1 MNLEKIEH
9 KKQSKVDNSRNGSSQ
24 KVRKEDSQQVKNLE
38 DQDILM
44 LLKRNDEK
52 GVELLI
58 DKYQDKLFVV
68 VNRICNN
75 PADAEEV
82 LQDVFMTAY
91 HKIDHFEERSS
102 LSTWL
107 YRIAVNGA
115 LMKLRRVRNK
125 YTVVSMDDVNEGLMG
140 DNDVGRANE
149 LQQSPADKLMKKEL
163 FNQVAA
169 SAAYLPEIYQEVF
182 YCRDIQ
188 GYSIKET
195 GELLNTTPAAI
206 KSRLHR
212 SRLFIKEGLEPY
224 LYNN

>member
-1 MNLEKIEH
+1 MDKREQKEKFEFSKSVGSPSYKSSGESSKLEK
-9 KKQSKVDNSRNGSSQ
+9 K
-24 KVRKEDSQQVKNLE
+24 LE
-38 DQDILM
+38 DKEILKF
-44 LLKRNDEK
+44 LKSHDQK

-58 DKYQDKLFVV
+58 QKYQDKLFAV

-75 PADAEEV
+75 PADSEEV

-91 HKIDHFEERSS
+91 QKIDSFEERSS

-115 LMKLRRVRNK
+115 LMRLRRVRNK
-125 YTVVSMDDVNEGLMG
+125 YTVVSMDDVGEGVIG
-140 DNDVGRANE
+140 DNNIGQANE

-163 FNQVAA
+163 FDQVAT
-169 SAAYLPEIYQEVF
+169 SVSYLPEIYQEVF

-195 GELLNTTPAAI
+195 GEMLHTTPAAI

-212 SRLFIKEGLEPY
+212 SRLFLKEGLEPY
-224 LYNN
+224 LYSN

>member
-1 MNLEKIEH
+1 MNLGKRGQKSEYKY
-9 KKQSKVDNSRNGSSQ
+9 DSQ
-24 KVRKEDSQQVKNLE
+24 KHRSSKKSNKEYSHAVRSVE
-38 DQDILM
+38 DQDILK
-44 LLKRNDEK
+44 LLKKHDQQ
-52 GVELLI
+52 GVEQLI
-58 DKYQDKLFVV
+58 NKYQDKLFAV

-75 PADAEEV
+75 SADTEEV

-91 HKIDHFEERSS
+91 QKIDNFEERSS

-107 YRIAVNGA
+107 YRIAVNAA

-125 YTVVSMDDVNEGLMG
+125 YTVVSMEDVGEGVMG
-140 DNDVGRANE
+140 ESDVGRANE
-149 LQQSPADKLMKKEL
+149 MQQSPADNLMKKEL
-163 FNQVAA
+163 YNQVAE

-195 GELLNTTPAAI
+195 GEMLAASPAAI

-212 SRLFIKEGLEPY
+212 SRLFIKEGLKPY